1 MKISKELK
9 VGALGLLALTLFVLG
24 MNYLKGL
31 SMFSKNR
38 VFYTYFD
45 DSKGLLRGASLYLNG
60 FGIGKVT
67 NMELDSKT
75 RKIKIQ
81 VTVGE
86 KVDIP
91 KDSKI
96 VLFSEGVMG
105 PTSLK
110 VKLGESA
117 TFIQEEGVLGSE
129 LEGTLMEN
137 VQTQIDPIKMQ
148 VEILSKQLN
157 QIARWANYTLDS
169 TGSRNTIVNILNN
182 ADASV
187 ANVKGVSE
195 SFDDVIKRIDEAV
208 ISINQLIASTNRVV
222 SNVDANKANINET
235 MNSINRTMQNVEYIS
250 DSLAKAT
257 NEIRVLVEEVKGT
270 LENISQITAGIQ
282 NGEGSVGKL
291 LKDEGL
297 YSNTTG
303 AVEKLNIAIADVD
316 SLLNEIKAN
325 PKKYLNVKVVVF
337 ERRPRKGEGT
347 KD

>member
-31 SMFSKNR
+31 SVFSKNR
-38 VFYTYFD
+38 IFYTYFD

-117 TFIQEEGVLGSE
+117 TFIQEEGVLSSE

-270 LENISQITAGIQ
+270 LENINQITAGIQ